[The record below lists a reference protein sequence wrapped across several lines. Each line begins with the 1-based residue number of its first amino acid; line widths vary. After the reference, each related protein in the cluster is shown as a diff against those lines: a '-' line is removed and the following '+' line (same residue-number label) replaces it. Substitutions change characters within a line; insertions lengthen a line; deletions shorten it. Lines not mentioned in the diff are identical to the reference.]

1 MQCDRV
7 SVHNQQEIVETYE
20 VRQID
25 AREALRKKRRIN
37 WAYCL
42 LAFLAIASGLAVAA
56 DEYPASGKPLRI
68 VVPFAAG
75 SGTDNIARTL
85 GQEMSRSMNA
95 AIVIDNR
102 GGANGQ
108 IAAEAVAKA
117 APDGYTLLMG
127 TVSTHSTNPFLV
139 KNLRYDPVKDFAPVA
154 LATRN
159 LLALLVNSSSPL
171 KSASD
176 LVAFA
181 RANPGK
187 LSFGYANAGGQVS
200 AGMLMQMAKVDML
213 AVSYKST
220 PQIMTD
226 IVGGRIDFAF
236 VDYAAAQALVDG
248 KRLKA
253 IAITLRERSN
263 ITPGIP
269 AMSETPGF
277 EGFELY
283 SWVGLF
289 APKGTPRPIVEKLN
303 REALKALSTEGVKTR
318 LVDWGSE
325 LSLLS
330 SGEFE
335 QFLER
340 QRTMW
345 KSRIAEM
352 NIPAE

>member
-1 MQCDRV
+1 MQRDRI
-7 SVHNQQEIVETYE
+7 SVHDQLEIVEYSE
-20 VRQID
+20 VRRID
-25 AREALRKKRRIN
+25 AWDALRTKRKIGWMRG
-37 WAYCL
+37 L
-42 LAFLAIASGLAVAA
+42 LAVLAIVSGPAIAA
-56 DEYPASGKPLRI
+56 DDYPASGKPVRI

-85 GQEMSRSMNA
+85 GQELSRSMNA

-108 IAAEAVAKA
+108 IAAEAVAKST
-117 APDGYTLLMG
+117 PDGYTLLMG
-127 TVSTHSTNPFLV
+127 TVSTHSTNPYLI

-159 LLALLVNSSSPL
+159 LLALLVNNSSPFR
-171 KSASD
+171 SAND

-200 AGMLMQMAKVDML
+200 AGMLMQMAKLDML

-236 VDYAAAQALVDG
+236 VDYAAARALVEG
-248 KRLKA
+248 KRLRA
-253 IAITLRERSN
+253 IAITLRERSS

-269 AMSETPGF
+269 AMSETQGF

-283 SWVGLF
+283 AWVGLF
-289 APKGTPRPIVEKLN
+289 APKDTPRPIVERLN
-303 REALKALSTEGVKTR
+303 REVLKALATASVKAR

-330 SGEFE
+330 TAEFE